1 MENIETFLTR
11 LNQRNKTFTPL
22 IPPKQKAHEFIDN
35 LIGFLF
41 PISNKSH
48 LSKDYYEVQFSEL
61 KLEFKHLLIP
71 ILACLKQKLNDSV
84 ERLFDK
90 VPEIY
95 DLLVLDAKSILKN
108 DPAAGSME
116 EIIYAYPGFYAVAV
130 HRVAHEIYLMEIPIL
145 PRLISEYAHQKTG
158 IDIHP
163 GATIGKSF
171 FIDHG
176 TGIVIGE
183 TSIIGDNVKIYQGV
197 TIGALSVR
205 KKDSRKKRHP
215 SIENDVTIYSGTTI
229 LGGETTIGQG
239 SVIGGN
245 VWLTQSVPANSMVYH
260 TSDVKVRP
268 PKSEIL

>member
-1 MENIETFLTR
+1 MESIESFLHR

-22 IPPKQKAHEFIDN
+22 IPPKREAHEFIDQ

-48 LSKDYYEVQFSEL
+48 LSKDFYEVQFAEL
-61 KLEFKHLLIP
+61 KLNFKQLLIP
-71 ILACLKQKLNDSV
+71 ILACLRQKLDETV
-84 ERLFDK
+84 EGLFSK
-90 VPEIY
+90 VPDIY
-95 DLLVLDAKSILKN
+95 DMLVLDAKSILKN

-130 HRVAHEIYLMEIPIL
+130 HRVSHEIYLMGIPIL

-183 TSIIGDNVKIYQGV
+183 TSIIGDDVKIYQGV

-205 KKDSRKKRHP
+205 KKDSDKKRHP
-215 SIENDVTIYSGTTI
+215 TIENNVTIYSGTTI
-229 LGGETTIGQG
+229 LGGRTTIGQG

-245 VWLTQSVPANSMVYH
+245 VWLTQSVPPDSLVYH

-268 PKSEIL
+268 PKSETL